1 MIEPTALQSI
11 AGQWRHGRGE
21 RMLDVLNPA
30 SEKAVARFQAAS
42 AQDIDEALAATQA
55 GFDHWRGL
63 TALERCN
70 MLRCA
75 AGLLRELTAEIAP
88 LLTEEQGKTRIEA
101 EREIEQAA
109 QMIEWNAEEGRRAVG
124 QTIPS
129 RYPGVRFQT
138 LKLPVG
144 PVAALT
150 PWNFPVMLSAIK
162 ISAALAAGC
171 SVILKPAEETPR
183 AAAALVRCFHDAG
196 IDGRVLQMLVGE
208 AAQISSALIASP
220 IIRKISFTGSVQ
232 VGRLL
237 AQQAGQQLK
246 PITLELGGHAPAIVC
261 ADADV
266 ARTVATLAQIKLRN
280 AGQICANPSRFLVH
294 RSLYAQ
300 FVEAFKAVAE
310 NTAMGDGAA
319 SGTTMGPLAHARRA
333 TAVADL
339 VEDARQR
346 GARVACG
353 GKPGKGPGFFY
364 EPTVLADVPPE
375 ARIWREEPFGPLIPV
390 MPFDT
395 LDEAIAMANA
405 LPLGLAA
412 FGFTQHIESARRI
425 CEEVQAGAVAINAVT
440 LMQPET
446 PFGGVLDSGI
456 GHENG
461 PQSLDAYLVTRS
473 RGRGLRKINQPRQAF
488 SGPGHVPGIV
498 EETVAGPVAGL
509 GVLGPEVE
517 RAALVGPLPGAVVAR
532 GDTPFADRPGAG
544 RGHQRRPVGSAGA
557 VAHALA
563 GAGGVLV
570 EDIKRHLVGADQH
583 TVEDGGRRGRD
594 GRRVAGRQGGRGKND
609 QRSDAKHEIS
619 P

>member
-30 SEKAVARFQAAS
+30 SEKTVARFQAAS

-109 QMIEWNAEEGRRAVG
+109 QMIEWNAEEGRRAMG

-138 LKLPVG
+138 LRLPVG

-220 IIRKISFTGSVQ
+220 VIRKISFTGSVQ

-300 FVEAFKAVAE
+300 FVEAFK
-310 NTAMGDGAA
+310 
-319 SGTTMGPLAHARRA
+319 
-333 TAVADL
+333 AVADL

-473 RGRGLRKINQPRQAF
+473 
-488 SGPGHVPGIV
+488 VV
-498 EETVAGPVAGL
+498 
-509 GVLGPEVE
+509 
-517 RAALVGPLPGAVVAR
+517 VG
-532 GDTPFADRPGAG
+532 
-544 RGHQRRPVGSAGA
+544 
-557 VAHALA
+557 
-563 GAGGVLV
+563 
-570 EDIKRHLVGADQH
+570 
-583 TVEDGGRRGRD
+583 
-594 GRRVAGRQGGRGKND
+594 
-609 QRSDAKHEIS
+609 
-619 P
+619 